1 MVFTA
6 GQRSIM
12 AEIISYYGHES
23 QKMMLLEEMSELQ
36 KEICKDMRYD
46 PDLEAITEEVADV
59 LIMLE
64 QIQMM
69 YHISET
75 KLHKITNEKLH
86 RQLRRIEDEKSE
98 QLQVPFVLIPKNS
111 NGREIRYIA
120 DFVYTQDGQQVVED
134 VKGFKTALVCNHC
147 GNDKEFYTRERY
159 SGTCNVFFR
168 TDDEEPDN
176 TCMYDGARHKLLSK
190 YIYCEECGRKV
201 CSVADL
207 KELDW
212 K

>member
-23 QKMMLLEEMSELQ
+23 QKMMLLEEMAELQ

-86 RQLRRIEDEKSE
+86 RQLRRIEDEK
-98 QLQVPFVLIPKNS
+98 
-111 NGREIRYIA
+111 
-120 DFVYTQDGQQVVED
+120 VE
-134 VKGFKTALVCNHC
+134 
-147 GNDKEFYTRERY
+147 
-159 SGTCNVFFR
+159 
-168 TDDEEPDN
+168 
-176 TCMYDGARHKLLSK
+176 LSDA
-190 YIYCEECGRKV
+190 
-201 CSVADL
+201 SVR
-207 KELDW
+207 
-212 K
+212 

>member
-1 MVFTA
+1 MTYTS

-12 AEIISYYGHES
+12 AELINYYGHES

-75 KLHKITNEKLH
+75 RLHAITNEKLH
-86 RQLRRIEDEKSE
+86 RQLRRI
-98 QLQVPFVLIPKNS
+98 
-111 NGREIRYIA
+111 
-120 DFVYTQDGQQVVED
+120 
-134 VKGFKTALVCNHC
+134 
-147 GNDKEFYTRERY
+147 
-159 SGTCNVFFR
+159 SG
-168 TDDEEPDN
+168 
-176 TCMYDGARHKLLSK
+176 
-190 YIYCEECGRKV
+190 
-201 CSVADL
+201 
-207 KELDW
+207 
-212 K
+212 

>member
-12 AEIISYYGHES
+12 AEIIGYYGHES
-23 QKMMLLEEMSELQ
+23 QKMMLQ

-86 RQLRRIEDEKSE
+86 RQLRRMSE
-98 QLQVPFVLIPKNS
+98 
-111 NGREIRYIA
+111 
-120 DFVYTQDGQQVVED
+120 
-134 VKGFKTALVCNHC
+134 
-147 GNDKEFYTRERY
+147 
-159 SGTCNVFFR
+159 
-168 TDDEEPDN
+168 
-176 TCMYDGARHKLLSK
+176 
-190 YIYCEECGRKV
+190 
-201 CSVADL
+201 
-207 KELDW
+207 
-212 K
+212 

>member
-12 AEIISYYGHES
+12 AEIIGYYGHES
-23 QKMMLLEEMSELQ
+23 QKMMLLEEMAELQ

-75 KLHKITNEKLH
+75 KLHNITNEKLY
-86 RQLRRIEDEKSE
+86 RQLRRMSE
-98 QLQVPFVLIPKNS
+98 
-111 NGREIRYIA
+111 
-120 DFVYTQDGQQVVED
+120 
-134 VKGFKTALVCNHC
+134 
-147 GNDKEFYTRERY
+147 
-159 SGTCNVFFR
+159 
-168 TDDEEPDN
+168 
-176 TCMYDGARHKLLSK
+176 
-190 YIYCEECGRKV
+190 
-201 CSVADL
+201 
-207 KELDW
+207 
-212 K
+212 